1 VSVREALNR
10 GRRANPL
17 PEGTLAVGVGLLI
30 NGLCTYGF
38 LVVAAR
44 VLGPEDEYAPLSVV
58 WAVIFLAG
66 PGFFLPLEQE
76 VSRAIAARRGRG
88 LGTGP
93 VLRKAAVL
101 GGILVAGLVVVTL
114 ALGPFMV
121 DELFSGDW
129 LLLIGLLLGY
139 VAFYAT
145 HLARGGFS
153 GLVRFRP
160 YSILIAADG
169 VMRLVLCLA
178 LAVLGVKVAG
188 PYGVILGV
196 APLIAVGIALR
207 GQRNLVTP
215 GPDASWSELSSA
227 LGWLLFGS
235 ALAQSLPNIPVV
247 AVQLLATPAEEADV
261 GDFQVGLIVARVPLF
276 LFLAVQAALL
286 PKLSALASAGLI
298 DEFKSGFRRLVMV
311 VIAIG
316 GLGTLTAFSIGPWAV
331 RLLFG
336 AEFDLDRR
344 TLGLL
349 ALGSALYML
358 AVAMAQAVIALHGH
372 ARQAFVWLLGVVVF
386 IVVVVAMAG
395 YDLFLRAELGLVA
408 GAGAAA
414 AGMAWAVWERM
425 HSGAVATRDSLVEAI
440 HDVVVEP

>member
-1 VSVREALNR
+1 M
-10 GRRANPL
+10 
-17 PEGTLAVGVGLLI
+17 AVGLGLLV
-30 NGLCTYGF
+30 NGICAYGF
-38 LVVAAR
+38 LVVSAR
-44 VLGPEDEYAPLSVV
+44 VLGPADEYAPLSVL

-76 VSRAIAARRGRG
+76 VSRALSARRGRD

-101 GGILVAGLVVVTL
+101 GAILVAGLVAVTL

-121 DELFSGDW
+121 EELFSGDW
-129 LLLIGLLLGY
+129 LLLVGLLLGY
-139 VAFYAT
+139 VAFYVS

-153 GLVRFRP
+153 GLVRFKP
-160 YSILIAADG
+160 YSTLIAADG
-169 VMRLVLCLA
+169 VMRLVLCLV
-178 LAVLGVKVAG
+178 LAVIGVEVAG
-188 PYGVILGV
+188 PYGMVLGV
-196 APLIAVGIALR
+196 APLIAVAIALR
-207 GQRNLVTP
+207 GQHNLVTP
-215 GPDASWSELSSA
+215 GPDAPWSELSTA

-235 ALAQSLPNIPVV
+235 VLAQTLPNIPVV
-247 AVQLLATPAEEADV
+247 TVQLLASPAEKGDV
-261 GDFQVGLIVARVPLF
+261 GAFQLGLIVARVPLF

-298 DEFKSGFRRLVMV
+298 NEFRSGFRRLVLV

-316 GLGTLTAFSIGPWAV
+316 ALGTLAAFTIGPWSV

-336 AEFDLDRR
+336 DEFELDRR

-372 ARQAFVWLLGVVVF
+372 ARQAFVWLLGVAVF
-386 IVVVVAMAG
+386 VAVVVVLAG
-395 YDLFLRAELGLVA
+395 QDTFLRAELGLVA

-414 AGMAWAVWERM
+414 AGMAWVVAERIR
-425 HSGAVATRDSLVEAI
+425 SGAVATNDSLVEAI
-440 HDVVVEP
+440 HDFAPET